1 MKSFS
6 IEDIKTFM
14 NDLLVN
20 ERYDSFYLFEARIK
34 TGLDYYIR
42 GKINKEFFDYDIKD
56 SLEEYELWG
65 NVKETV
71 FSLMKGKRLP
81 VSFKIILMFN
91 NENVERLI
99 EMNNLPV
106 APTDITGL
114 FVSSSAFAKFGV
126 TIDKA
131 IINAVT
137 KANIFFNFGFIFNLS
152 LSFFILNLLFI

>member
-91 NENVERLI
+91 NENVGRLI

-114 FVSSSAFAKFGV
+114 FYNINYEDEKLSV
-126 TIDKA
+126 TTGTSLKVFTLDK
-131 IINAVT
+131 T
-137 KANIFFNFGFIFNLS
+137 LDNLWDDTVGKYY
-152 LSFFILNLLFI
+152 I

>member
-114 FVSSSAFAKFGV
+114 FYNINYEDEKLSV
-126 TIDKA
+126 TTGTSLKVFTLDK
-131 IINAVT
+131 T
-137 KANIFFNFGFIFNLS
+137 LDNLWDDTVGKYY
-152 LSFFILNLLFI
+152 I

>member
-34 TGLDYYIR
+34 TCLDYYIR

-114 FVSSSAFAKFGV
+114 FYNINYEDEKLSV
-126 TIDKA
+126 TTGTSLKVFTLDK
-131 IINAVT
+131 T
-137 KANIFFNFGFIFNLS
+137 LDNLWDDTVGKYY
-152 LSFFILNLLFI
+152 I

>member
-71 FSLMKGKRLP
+71 FLLMKGKRLP

-91 NENVERLI
+91 HKNVERLI

-114 FVSSSAFAKFGV
+114 FYNINYEDEKLSV
-126 TIDKA
+126 TTGTSLKVFTLDK
-131 IINAVT
+131 T
-137 KANIFFNFGFIFNLS
+137 LDNLWDDTVGKYY
-152 LSFFILNLLFI
+152 I

>member
-1 MKSFS
+1 
-6 IEDIKTFM
+6 M

-20 ERYDSFYLFEARIK
+20 ERYDSFQLFEARIK

-114 FVSSSAFAKFGV
+114 FYNINYEDEKLSV
-126 TIDKA
+126 TTGTSLKVFTLDK
-131 IINAVT
+131 T
-137 KANIFFNFGFIFNLS
+137 LDNLWDDTVGKYY
-152 LSFFILNLLFI
+152 I

>member
-6 IEDIKTFM
+6 IEDIKTFV

-114 FVSSSAFAKFGV
+114 FYNINYEDEKLSV
-126 TIDKA
+126 TTGTSLKVFTLDK
-131 IINAVT
+131 T
-137 KANIFFNFGFIFNLS
+137 LDNLWDDTVGKYY
-152 LSFFILNLLFI
+152 I